1 MTVAPATSIP
11 WPTRV
16 RRGFLWFV
24 SLAIL
29 GVVFVEILIQTT
41 PFPEATT
48 LPLSGTPVIYDADGG
63 VLATLAENDVRSRVV
78 GKLSDMGR
86 WLPEVTVALEDHR
99 FYDHSGVDLYA
110 IVAAAWSDIR
120 AGRLR
125 RGGSTITQQVIKQDL
140 GKRGRQWRRKWLE
153 AILALKL
160 ERDWTKAQVLEGYLN
175 RLDYGNRRFGA
186 ESASLAYFGKRCA
199 ALTLGEAVYLAGLPQ
214 APTRYNPWRNPEY
227 ALQKYERSINRLVK
241 VGYLEPSQGRALK
254 QAPPRAERFTD
265 RRRAF
270 HYVDAVR
277 RCCQAD
283 FVERW

>member
-110 IVAAAWSDIR
+110 IVAAAWPALPVRSLVK
-120 AGRLR
+120 AMVSPSGL
-125 RGGSTITQQVIKQDL
+125 
-140 GKRGRQWRRKWLE
+140 KRGCMSQ
-153 AILALKL
+153 AIP
-160 ERDWTKAQVLEGYLN
+160 EV
-175 RLDYGNRRFGA
+175 
-186 ESASLAYFGKRCA
+186 SL
-199 ALTLGEAVYLAGLPQ
+199 LGFVD
-214 APTRYNPWRNPEY
+214 
-227 ALQKYERSINRLVK
+227 
-241 VGYLEPSQGRALK
+241 PSMGMR
-254 QAPPRAERFTD
+254 
-265 RRRAF
+265 
-270 HYVDAVR
+270 
-277 RCCQAD
+277 
-283 FVERW
+283 